1 MNSKSNVDEFDAIK
15 LACEKDL
22 ETILSVSTKSPDS
35 SNEILLVLGDCLK
48 NVFEEE
54 DKLCAQMLAQS
65 IVAKMDL
72 SNTKKLFLELENKHL
87 DITDGDDA
95 ENFKAKSQRTK
106 KQKTQASPPKSPD
119 AKLKH
124 ARDKAKNDIEYL
136 NNRFT
141 NTEGN
146 VIGGNS
152 NYNKNDREKYNK
164 ILTEYNLMV
173 KKVKH
178 FRSIIYQLIGLN
190 KLEMDQLNALENL
203 HSPDRNSTKSLNS
216 PQKMLNNNQASS
228 IEKGLHQ
235 EHIHPVTTPR
245 KAETFVTDFVEGN
258 DLARSDSLSSLLSSY
273 SHSNSNKSVSPRK
286 DKLHATI
293 Q

>member
-1 MNSKSNVDEFDAIK
+1 M
-15 LACEKDL
+15 
-22 ETILSVSTKSPDS
+22 STKSPDS

-54 DKLCAQMLAQS
+54 DKLCAQILAQS
-65 IVAKMDL
+65 IVTKMDL
-72 SNTKKLFLELENKHL
+72 NNTKKLLLELENKHL
-87 DITDGDDA
+87 DSADSDDA
-95 ENFKAKSQRTK
+95 ENDKAKSRRTK
-106 KQKTQASPPKSPD
+106 KQKAQAPLPKSPD

-141 NTEGN
+141 NTESN

-178 FRSIIYQLIGLN
+178 FRNIVYQLIGLN

-203 HSPDRNSTKSLNS
+203 HSPERNSIKALIS
-216 PQKMLNNNQASS
+216 PQQMFNNNQASS
-228 IEKGLHQ
+228 IEKGLPQ

-245 KAETFVTDFVEGN
+245 KAETFVNDFVEGK
-258 DLARSDSLSSLLSSY
+258 DLAHSDSLSSLLSSY
-273 SHSNSNKSVSPRK
+273 SHSNSNKSVSPQKGKRHVT
-286 DKLHATI
+286 L